1 MIFQGGSTCPLRWN
15 WQKHRTEP
23 ALQKTSRAAKRR
35 HRKNQA
41 SKAIEAREGERQA
54 ALARKDSGLMDSPE
68 DIPLVGKAV
77 RGGWGI
83 HDGIRTHIAQKMV
96 EHASSPDPHAAVKAA
111 RVLVAMN
118 EQQEQFLKDTS
129 GINDDGPKPS
139 EIVPEVMEKHG
150 DVLAALR
157 SAALASDSQPG
168 SVCAPCEPGAV
179 EAGEPSGEA

>member
-1 MIFQGGSTCPLRWN
+1 
-15 WQKHRTEP
+15 
-23 ALQKTSRAAKRR
+23 
-35 HRKNQA
+35 
-41 SKAIEAREGERQA
+41 
-54 ALARKDSGLMDSPE
+54 MDSPE

-96 EHASSPDPHAAVKAA
+96 EHASSLDPHAAVKAA

-118 EQQEQFLKDTS
+118 EQQEQFLKDTA
-129 GINDDGPKPS
+129 GANHDGPKPA
-139 EIVPEVMEKHG
+139 EVIPALLEQHG
-150 DVLAALR
+150 DIVDALR
-157 SAALASDSQPG
+157 SAALAGDSQPG